1 VTLSEYADCD
11 ATDLLSSLK
20 MHKTTLSEILVCA
33 YEAIHAF
40 NPRLNAVVNIFSSP
54 CEVRGRI
61 VHWQASE

>member
-1 VTLSEYADCD
+1 
-11 ATDLLSSLK
+11 

-40 NPRLNAVVNIFSSP
+40 NPRLNAVANIFSSP